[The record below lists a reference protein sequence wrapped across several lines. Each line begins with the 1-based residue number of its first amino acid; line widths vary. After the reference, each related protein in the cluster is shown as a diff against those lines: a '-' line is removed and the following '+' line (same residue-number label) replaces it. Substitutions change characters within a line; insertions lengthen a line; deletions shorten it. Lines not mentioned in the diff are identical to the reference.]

1 MKTTIINLIYVFVF
15 LVIFFYIKY
24 YITNLNANVK
34 ELQHNIELREA
45 QNDSISK
52 KLDSI
57 AIKKVE
63 IINKID
69 NRSTTINNLQE
80 TLNNVPE
87 YDTSLANAVIF
98 LRAFGNQKLYRQ

>member
-24 YITNLNANVK
+24 YITSLNTNVK

-57 AIKKVE
+57 AIKKTE

-87 YDTSLANAVIF
+87 YDTSLANAVVF
-98 LRAFGNQKLYRQ
+98 LRAFGNQKLHRQ